1 MAIGHGPQV
10 AQGDEPVAIRLEK
23 NDTELKAMSGKK
35 RKNESE
41 GSPTKLRKVVDDHE
55 TSGKTASGYGLVEVI
70 NFDNSV
76 CDSEVERNALHQVVV
91 DNTLAEI
98 SYEVPA
104 HDITQSLPLVP
115 YHEEVGVA
123 DPHVSG
129 HVVPQLEIG
138 SAVALG
144 PVQSSSSVTNYSS
157 YAVYQHQK
165 HVAAPSKFHATLT
178 ATGTMLGNIAKG
190 LMEGASPIINNIMLM
205 QQVIYIFKHY
215 GSLLFT

>member
-10 AQGDEPVAIRLEK
+10 AQGEEPVTIRLEK
-23 NDTELKAMSGKK
+23 NDTELKAMSGMK

-41 GSPTKLRKVVDDHE
+41 GSPTKLRQVAVNHE
-55 TSGKTASGYGLVEVI
+55 TTGKAASGYGLVGEEI
-70 NFDNSV
+70 NFDNGV
-76 CDSEVERNALHQVVV
+76 CDSEVERNAPHQVVV

-98 SYEVPA
+98 TYGVPA
-104 HDITQSLPLVP
+104 HDITESLPLVP
-115 YHEEVGVA
+115 YHENAGVA
-123 DPHVSG
+123 VPHVSG
-129 HVVPQLEIG
+129 HAIPQLELG

-165 HVAAPSKFHATLT
+165 HVAAPSKFHSTLA

-190 LMEGASPIINNIMLM
+190 LMEGAAPIINNIMLM
-205 QQVIYIFKHY
+205 QQV
-215 GSLLFT
+215 SLYF